1 MARCRVRKLGWLM
14 TEADRSRD
22 ESLKHLKDPDLV
34 RLLLAGNHD
43 AMTVI
48 FDRYWRLV
56 MSVALRILHD
66 AGEAEDVAQ
75 AVFTEFYERAG
86 LFDASKGNLRTW
98 LLQYSYGR
106 SFNQKR
112 RLKAHGFFEQIEV
125 EEAERID
132 RDAGP
137 EYASEATTQDTAIL
151 VHEIMPHLTN
161 KQRHVIELAFFEGMK
176 LSEVATQSG
185 EPIGNI
191 RHLYYRGLEKLRTIL
206 GQPAAPNAAAPSA
219 PKTSEK
225 KMSWLRRSRTA
236 SRPLAGEV
244 DVV

>member
-1 MARCRVRKLGWLM
+1 M
-14 TEADRSRD
+14 TDVNRTRD
-22 ESLKHLKDPDLV
+22 ETFENLSDPELV
-34 RLLLAGNHD
+34 RLLLLGNHD

-66 AGEAEDVAQ
+66 TGEAEDVAQ
-75 AVFTEFYERAG
+75 TVFTEFYQRAE
-86 LFDASKGNLRTW
+86 LFDPAKGNLRNW

-112 RLKAHGFFEQIEV
+112 RLRAHGFFEQVEV
-125 EEAERID
+125 EEAEKAD
-132 RDAGP
+132 GGTGP
-137 EYASEATTQDTAIL
+137 EAASEASSQDAAIL
-151 VHEIMPHLTN
+151 VHEIMPQLTH

-185 EPIGNI
+185 EPIGNV
-191 RHLYYRGLEKLRTIL
+191 RHAYYRGLEKLRSVL
-206 GQPAAPNAAAPSA
+206 GKPAKQSSAEPSA
-219 PKTSEK
+219 KKTSEK
-225 KMSWLRRSRTA
+225 RMFWLRRSRTT